1 MPRLP
6 PPTFTEF
13 LPSEFAVTRATN
25 PYDSGSDVISDFSA
39 SISNASAPVSSSH
52 TNGRQR
58 PRLSPVDEG
67 PMPKRSRASQR
78 SIDNFV
84 MLTPA
89 PAPPSHQREKYYP
102 PRKLDTGIHTQTE
115 TRNRKGSSVTAHALQ
130 PIASSSSASEL
141 TFIRRKVGPVK
152 SVKSSLT
159 AIMASSGS
167 TNPFAE
173 LYAAVSGKG
182 EVASINVEVFFPH
195 ATESS
200 GTAMTLNVKKDATV
214 EEVIGFAL
222 WTYWEEKWLPRFD
235 EGLSGEHD
243 PEWEE
248 TMSTVRW
255 VLRIAEM
262 DGEVDDDFPR
272 KFLQL

>member
-1 MPRLP
+1 MPHFP
-6 PPTFTEF
+6 PPPFTEF

-25 PYDSGSDVISDFSA
+25 PYDSGSDIISDFSA
-39 SISNASAPVSSSH
+39 SISNTSAPVSSSH

-67 PMPKRSRASQR
+67 PIPQRRVSER

-89 PAPPSHQREKYYP
+89 PAPQNHQREKYYP
-102 PRKLDTGIHTQTE
+102 PRKLDTGIHTQPE
-115 TRNRKGSSVTAHALQ
+115 TRNGKGSSVAPRALQ
-130 PIASSSSASEL
+130 PIASNSSTSEL

-159 AIMASSGS
+159 SIMASSGS
-167 TNPFAE
+167 SNPFAE

-195 ATESS
+195 TAEPS

-235 EGLSGEHD
+235 EGMSGEHD

-248 TMSTVRW
+248 AMSTVRW

-272 KFLQL
+272 KLLQL